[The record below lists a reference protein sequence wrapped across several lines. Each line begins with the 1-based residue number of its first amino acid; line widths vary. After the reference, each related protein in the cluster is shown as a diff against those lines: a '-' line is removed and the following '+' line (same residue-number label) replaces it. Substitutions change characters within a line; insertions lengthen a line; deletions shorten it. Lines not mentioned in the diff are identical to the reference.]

1 MTPTPILDPQRTDQ
15 LRSFLV
21 VEAAADAARRPPVLT
36 PARRRIAAGAAAA
49 LLIAGGIVA
58 VQAVGGDAPAAIAV
72 EVDGEWTT
80 IRLVDIDADPDAV
93 VADLIAAG
101 FDAERQLLPV
111 ITVDTDGRTLTHEV
125 ESDRSGAGVVAITH
139 GGEDGGAHGLVGL
152 SVSLPE
158 DADLP
163 APPTGAPEHG
173 GATIETEAADARTG
187 PGGVAVVEDDLVAAG
202 VRFEDDGGVSI
213 RTGTAATII
222 VYTER

>member
-1 MTPTPILDPQRTDQ
+1 MTSTPTLDPERTDQ
-15 LRSFLV
+15 IRSFLV

-36 PARRRIAAGAAAA
+36 PARRRVAVGAAAA
-49 LLIAGGIVA
+49 LLLAGGIVA

-139 GGEDGGAHGLVGL
+139 AREDGGAHGIVGL

-158 DADLP
+158 DVRPP
-163 APPTGAPEHG
+163 APPGAPEHG

-187 PGGVAVVEDDLVAAG
+187 PGGVAVVEDGLVDAG
-202 VRFEDDGGVSI
+202 VRFEDDGGVSL
-213 RTGTAATII
+213 RTGTDATII